1 MNKSHEASVLQQ
13 FGPRASAY
21 VESNVHAQGE
31 DLSEAMVEAVL
42 TTATANGITNI
53 AGEVAGA
60 EALPFDDGAFDYIA
74 CRFSAH
80 HWRDFPAGLRE
91 ARRVLAPGGAAMFVD
106 VVSHANPAMDMHL
119 QAIELLRD
127 PSHVRN
133 YRPDEWAAALGGAGF
148 ALVTMRARRLRM
160 DFAAWIARMR
170 TSPTHVAA
178 IRSLQKL
185 ASANIADHFQIEPDG
200 SFTLDTMVI
209 EAR

>member
-1 MNKSHEASVLQQ
+1 MSDHLKRITAPRSWNVGRKSHFWATKPAPGPHSLEGSVPL
-13 FGPRASAY
+13 
-21 VESNVHAQGE
+21 V
-31 DLSEAMVEAVL
+31 MVL
-42 TTATANGITNI
+42 R
-53 AGEVAGA
+53 
-60 EALPFDDGAFDYIA
+60 DYLHVCDNA
-74 CRFSAH
+74 
-80 HWRDFPAGLRE
+80 RE